1 VILGFCCEVDEN
13 CTSMGYYMAN
23 SGNFIQTFQDKL
35 SVPSSWFSD
44 AEDGTRRLSQNFSK
58 KLQILSC
65 VITQI

>member
-1 VILGFCCEVDEN
+1 
-13 CTSMGYYMAN
+13 MGYYMAN